1 MAAISTNA
9 EYMQH
14 CVVKYW
20 TRLSQRWHLSWYS
33 PSWGERSPQ
42 PRFFT
47 SFLWF
52 ALLQSSMV
60 RIPGTIT
67 STVNVLGNPRT
78 IAKLSAT

>member
-20 TRLSQRWHLSWYS
+20 TRLSQRCIFPGILHLRGKGHSSQDFYLPLMVCIAAKFNGAHTRHDNKHS
-33 PSWGERSPQ
+33 ERSRQ
-42 PRFFT
+42 
-47 SFLWF
+47 
-52 ALLQSSMV
+52 
-60 RIPGTIT
+60 
-67 STVNVLGNPRT
+67 PRT

>member
-20 TRLSQRWHLSWYS
+20 TRLVNAASFLVFSIL
-33 PSWGERSPQ
+33 GERPQ
-42 PRFFT
+42 PRFLPPF
-47 SFLWF
+47 
-52 ALLQSSMV
+52 MV
-60 RIPGTIT
+60 C
-67 STVNVLGNPRT
+67 TVAKFNGAYTGHNNKHSECSRQPRT